1 MGWKNWTVGLVL
13 YFKINHALLENNFF
27 FLRFLGTMRGHVQAV
42 YMICWSAD
50 SRLLVSGSADST
62 LKGLYFSIKPNATY
76 ISVTII
82 TVFFSMGRESQKITR

>member
-1 MGWKNWTVGLVL
+1 MEKLDSRFSHI
-13 YFKINHALLENNFF
+13 FKIIHVLIKHLV

-62 LKGLYFSIKPNATY
+62 LKGLYFILINSNTLFK
-76 ISVTII
+76 
-82 TVFFSMGRESQKITR
+82 

>member
-1 MGWKNWTVGLVL
+1 M
-13 YFKINHALLENNFF
+13 YF

-62 LKGLYFSIKPNATY
+62 LKGPYFSNNQ
-76 ISVTII
+76 S
-82 TVFFSMGRESQKITR
+82 